1 MPASLRRVAA
11 HQVGSA
17 EAGVTLV
24 TQCSLDRMDRLLP
37 LLAAWDG
44 PLVAAV
50 LCFDGE
56 RSGRVHQRD
65 GHAQL
70 RALLAQVPTR
80 HAVCRIGL
88 FVEDGLAGGPL
99 GALYPINAMRNAAI
113 GLATSALVLPLDVD
127 FLPCAGL
134 HASLARP
141 DALAAAQRA
150 CCEERWMLVLPVRGS
165 LTLTL
170 ALTLTLTL
178 IPTLILALA
187 PTLTLSLALTLT
199 RRSRAWAT
207 TRAARASWRPA
218 ARWRCST
225 PCARGA
231 RAPSPPTSS
240 CPVRARVRVR
250 VG

>member
-1 MPASLRRVAA
+1 MRAKKGKTLVY
-11 HQVGSA
+11 GSA
-17 EAGVTLV
+17 AAGPAIGAMLSSLGIEPAIVDYPDALPAVMDDQDLLV
-24 TQCSLDRMDRLLP
+24 VHGCFFQMLDERYTPEQRAEFSYVSTP
-37 LLAAWDG
+37 EVRSAISEWITGGGPVLAMHT
-44 PLVAAV
+44 AV

-56 RSGRVHQRD
+56 RSGRVPQRD

-88 FVEDGLAGGPL
+88 FVEAGLAGGPL

-141 DALAAAQRA
+141 DALAAARRA

-170 ALTLTLTL
+170 ALTLTLT
-178 IPTLILALA
+178 
-187 PTLTLSLALTLT
+187 
-199 RRSRAWAT
+199 
-207 TRAARASWRPA
+207 
-218 ARWRCST
+218 
-225 PCARGA
+225 
-231 RAPSPPTSS
+231 
-240 CPVRARVRVR
+240 
-250 VG
+250 